1 MEVFDEKITGFRLLV
16 GNFTE
21 DGFSYSKH
29 KIFLLAMFVS
39 SFFLLFF
46 HFSLLDSAQ
55 VQICAAANGLR
66 SECNFSSRY
75 STLAIIF
82 YIYITFIAIFSLIK
96 KGKVPNYKLRR
107 TTKKRLLLGTF
118 IFIIFWAFIIGL
130 IFYSGIII
138 IVGTLYLGIIMYGV
152 WIFLEPFLLLGGILA
167 ILAIYTTDYPIT
179 GFKRKTIIFLIFN
192 FFIAII
198 GSSIILGAVRI
209 SNDDFYNFLGIQLYA
224 PAFTELSDTF
234 RALVSVTFFAII
246 IWIVL
251 DRFRGKT
258 DRREDKKGILPW
270 LFLLAMIM
278 ASSTII
284 PVMIS
289 TGGDLPQLT
298 SLTDLFSLFLA
309 MILGIWRV
317 LGVDRREA
325 PLIGWERIN
334 PIDLLERIHPYT
346 KALFLFSL
354 SMIAFFESMTTGAIA
369 EIANIPDSTKI
380 TKMEILASL
389 FGLAYIA
396 VLLRYIQIKSE
407 EDGIIKRIRSKIF
420 SRSE

>member
-16 GNFTE
+16 GYFTQ

-29 KIFLLAMFVS
+29 KIVLLVMFVS
-39 SFFLLFF
+39 SFILLFF
-46 HFSLLDSAQ
+46 HFTRLDSAQ
-55 VQICAAANGLR
+55 VDACKLANGLR
-66 SECNFSSRY
+66 SECNFSSPY

-82 YIYITFIAIFSLIK
+82 YIYITFIAIFSLIR

-107 TTKKRLLLGTF
+107 TTKKRFILGTI
-118 IFIIFWAFIIGL
+118 IFIIFWAFIVGL

-138 IVGTLYLGIIMYGV
+138 VIGTLYLGFIMYGV

-167 ILAIYTTDYPIT
+167 ILAIYSTDYPLS
-179 GFKRKTIIFLIFN
+179 GFKRKTIIFLIIN

-198 GSSIILGAVRI
+198 GSSIILRAERI
-209 SNDDFYNFLGIQLYA
+209 AMDEDFYNFLGIKLYA
-224 PAFTELSDTF
+224 PAFTALSDSF
-234 RALVSVTFFAII
+234 RALV
-246 IWIVL
+246 
-251 DRFRGKT
+251 RFRGKT
-258 DRREDKKGILPW
+258 DRREDKKGAIPW

-284 PVMIS
+284 PVMLS
-289 TGGDLPQLT
+289 TGGDLPRLT

-309 MILGIWRV
+309 MILGVWRV
-317 LGVDRREA
+317 LGVDRRET
-325 PLIGWERIN
+325 PLTGWERIN
-334 PIDLLERIHPYT
+334 PADLLGRIHPYT

-369 EIANIPDSTKI
+369 EIAKIPDSTKI
-380 TKMEILASL
+380 IKMEILASL
-389 FGLAYIA
+389 FGLAYITI
-396 VLLRYIQIKSE
+396 LLRYVQIRSD
-407 EDGIIKRIRSKIF
+407 EDGVIKRIKSKIF